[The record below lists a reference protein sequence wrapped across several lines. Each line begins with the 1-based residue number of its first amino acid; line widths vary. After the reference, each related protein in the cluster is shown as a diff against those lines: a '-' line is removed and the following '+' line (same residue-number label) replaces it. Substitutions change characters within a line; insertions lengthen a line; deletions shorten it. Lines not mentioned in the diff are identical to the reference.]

1 MRIYRTASP
10 SNARKALMGLGFAAL
25 GLAFLMP
32 GHYPPWLS
40 FEPQLIAAFGFGCV
54 LTGLCAELR
63 GGSLSPGLP
72 GWVALSLTPL
82 PLIQYAVGQI
92 GFLSDALL
100 PALYLSGLALTV
112 IYSRNAAPARRQ
124 EVTELLFMSL
134 TLAAG
139 VSAAFAW
146 SQWLQQYP
154 IPFTNPTAPD
164 GRVYANLGQPNHL
177 ATLLALGCVGVF
189 RAHAKAALSGPTA
202 ALVLAWLSTSLV
214 MTQSRTGWLEVA
226 LIGVWMGFLGRSH
239 SRSVPVWA
247 IVLWTAAFAALVLGW
262 DSLNTFLLRS
272 PDSLAERLE
281 GSARLQHW
289 ADMWAAALE
298 RPWFGYGWNQVGI
311 AQLATVSL
319 ASPPGE
325 MVTNSHN
332 TALDLVVWCG
342 LPIGLTVV
350 ALLLLWTV
358 RRLKAGLDQE
368 QGFLMLTFLLVG
380 IHALV
385 EYPLDYTYLL
395 LPWAL
400 FIGLLDSPTK
410 IERGPR
416 LPWVATATLLCCSAL
431 LVIWIA
437 IEYLKV
443 DAATRD
449 ARLASIPGLRHTEP
463 WPQPPQVVLL
473 DGLRELHR
481 LVLTPARADMTAAD
495 LQWMRT
501 VTDRYPLPP
510 LLLRDALA
518 AGLNGQPERALRR
531 LEQLCAIHGPTHC
544 MQAEQQW
551 HALRQ
556 RYTLPQPSSWPRAAH
571 APKP

>member
-1 MRIYRTASP
+1 
-10 SNARKALMGLGFAAL
+10 MGLGFAAL

-40 FEPQLIAAFGFGCV
+40 FEPQLIAALGFSCV
-54 LTGLCAELR
+54 LSSLCVELR
-63 GGSLSPGLP
+63 RASLSPGLP
-72 GWVALSLTPL
+72 GWLALSLIPL
-82 PLIQYAVGQI
+82 PLIQHVVGQI

-100 PALYLSGLALTV
+100 PAVYLSGFALTV
-112 IYSRNAAPARRQ
+112 IYSRNAAPARQR
-124 EVTELLFMSL
+124 EVADLLFMSL

-139 VSAAFAW
+139 VSAALAW

-189 RAHAKAALSGPTA
+189 RANANAALSGPTA

-226 LIGVWMGFLGRSH
+226 LIGVWMGFLGRGH

-262 DSLNTFLLRS
+262 ESLNTLLLRAPS
-272 PDSLAERLE
+272 SLADRLE
-281 GSARLQHW
+281 GSVRLQHW
-289 ADMWAAALE
+289 ADLWAAALE

-311 AQLATVSL
+311 AQLATASLVSP
-319 ASPPGE
+319 SGE

-342 LPIGLTVV
+342 MPIGITAV
-350 ALLLLWTV
+350 ALLLLWTI

-368 QGFLMLTFLLVG
+368 RGFLMLAFLLVG
-380 IHALV
+380 MHALA
-385 EYPLDYTYLL
+385 EYPLDYIYFL

-400 FIGLLDSPTK
+400 FIGLLESPTK
-410 IERGPR
+410 IERGPA
-416 LPWVATATLLCCSAL
+416 LPWLAAAAMLCCSVL
-431 LVIWIA
+431 LGIWIA

-443 DAATRD
+443 DASTRD
-449 ARLASIPGLRHTEP
+449 ARLASIAGLRHTEP
-463 WPQPPQVVLL
+463 MPQPPQVVLL
-473 DGLRELHR
+473 DGPRELHR

-495 LQWMRT
+495 LLWMRT
-501 VTDRYPLPP
+501 VTDRYPMPP

-531 LEQLCAIHGPTHC
+531 LEQLCAIHRPAQC
-544 MQAEQQW
+544 VQAEQQW
-551 HALRQ
+551 HALQQ
-556 RYTLPQPSSWPRAAH
+556 RYTLPQPSSWPRATQ